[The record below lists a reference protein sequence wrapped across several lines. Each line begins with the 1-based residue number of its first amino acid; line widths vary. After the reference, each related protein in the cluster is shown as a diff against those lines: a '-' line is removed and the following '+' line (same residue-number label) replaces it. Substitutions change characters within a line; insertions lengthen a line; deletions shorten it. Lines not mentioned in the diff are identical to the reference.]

1 MIEEIGGYNISSGL
15 YLLKKYSKNYTVKRI
30 AGRYNLYHNE
40 DGFIVQAKTQRQLRN
55 GVRAYEER
63 GERTTEGR
71 E

>member
-1 MIEEIGGYNISSGL
+1 MIEEIGDFQINAGL
-15 YLLKKYSKNYTVKRI
+15 YLLKKYSKSYKVKRMF
-30 AGRYNLYHNE
+30 GRYNLYHNQ

-55 GVRAYEER
+55 AVRAYEES

>member
-1 MIEEIGGYNISSGL
+1 MVEEIGQFNISSGL
-15 YLLKKYSKNYTVKRI
+15 YLLKKYSKSYTVKRV

-55 GVRAYEER
+55 GVRAYEEQ
-63 GERTTEGR
+63 GIKTIEGR